1 MEMKLLN
8 FYLAEMENENVFK
21 YIQIFHDKV
30 SSSSFLILYFASTW
44 SINTNTFSSLLFYI

>member
-30 SSSSFLILYFASTW
+30 
-44 SINTNTFSSLLFYI
+44 FSSPYVFCKHLIH